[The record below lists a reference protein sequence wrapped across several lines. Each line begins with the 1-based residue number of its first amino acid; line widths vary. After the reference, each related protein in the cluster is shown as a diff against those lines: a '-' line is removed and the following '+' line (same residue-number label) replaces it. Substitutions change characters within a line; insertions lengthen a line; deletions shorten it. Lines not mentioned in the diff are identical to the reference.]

1 MEKWQKLVP
10 GPGLRGVRACV
21 RAGEVSVSTL
31 LSGNGENARR
41 GGGVQCAATATA
53 AAGQDLGPLGRLS
66 VGGRREGRMEG
77 WDRRRRG
84 MGWTAACSEDPRC
97 ARGGGGGGGCLCVDT
112 YASHGRTRTEK
123 HHASGTRA
131 LTRTRHR
138 CARASPSTAAV
149 RVGCRDLTSSC
160 RSSPLESHAPLA
172 RTVQM
177 ALTAQHNSTTHKYSN
192 SNRHYSSGT
201 DKLKYVQLF
210 TAKYDTTTALGQ
222 TPTGMCNGP

>member
-1 MEKWQKLVP
+1 MGSAAAWD
-10 GPGLRGVRACV
+10 GMD
-21 RAGEVSVSTL
+21 
-31 LSGNGENARR
+31 
-41 GGGVQCAATATA
+41 GGV
-53 AAGQDLGPLGRLS
+53 LGGSALRSG
-66 VGGRREGRMEG
+66 
-77 WDRRRRG
+77 RRRRRRLLVRRYVRERRS
-84 MGWTAACSEDPRC
+84 TAPV
-97 ARGGGGGGGCLCVDT
+97 LCT
-112 YASHGRTRTEK
+112 CTR
-123 HHASGTRA
+123 TRA

-160 RSSPLESHAPLA
+160 RSSPLESHAPIA

-210 TAKYDTTTALGQ
+210 TAKYYDTTTALGQ
-222 TPTGMCNGP
+222 TPTGMCSGP